1 MSNGAQDKGE
11 RLHRLVLYVNA
22 DEYSVVQHM
31 AANYRPP
38 LSVYQAGR
46 LMVGA
51 YIDALRRQEAERNA
65 GQ

>member
-38 LSVYQAGR
+38 LVGLPGWPPDGQGLYRCSPETGGR
-46 LMVGA
+46 A
-51 YIDALRRQEAERNA
+51 
-65 GQ
+65 